1 MSEAM
6 SDVFEFVKSFNGTVM
21 ITNQFDRSNVFS
33 KLFKL
38 YYSKVKSL
46 AYILLR
52 SEPDAEDVAQEVFA
66 RLWERQNIPM
76 PQSGQKPYNRNI

>member
-46 AYILLR
+46 A
-52 SEPDAEDVAQEVFA
+52 
-66 RLWERQNIPM
+66 
-76 PQSGQKPYNRNI
+76 